1 MKKLNNVI
9 LTHLCLASYKWDID
23 KQYRP
28 RSDATERDAWLG
40 STVFALS
47 TGISV
52 KEGNNKTNQTS
63 FYIQ

>member
-1 MKKLNNVI
+1 MNKLNNVI

-23 KQYRP
+23 KQCRP
-28 RSDATERDAWLG
+28 RSDATERGVWLG

-52 KEGNNKTNQTS
+52 QEGNNRN
-63 FYIQ
+63 